1 MRKWIKVLAVVGVLA
16 VLLTANTLA
25 AQEAATTFE
34 TQGDHTQVTVELQ
47 KESMAQGV
55 SALSANFLV
64 QATVGELGEDDVTF
78 QFAST
83 LPGTVQRY
91 VYDAN
96 TGVLSVYVAGA
107 NGALFDGVRATLG
120 SIHIQGEQEV
130 QAQVTFGQ
138 EGTDPLTLLTGSST
152 QTTPSV
158 QLAEA
163 ILTAGETP
171 PEPEVTPSP
180 EVTQAPE
187 VTPSPEVT
195 QAPEVTPSPEV
206 TDAPEASSNP
216 ETTPAPEVSSNP
228 EASSAPV
235 VSSNPETSS
244 KPEVTSAPQSTPQGS
259 EDQSNTQT
267 GDSNNLVVPVVVLA
281 VCVILLAVV
290 VLIWNKRRNHH

>member
-16 VLLTANTLA
+16 VLLTAHTLA

-120 SIHIQGEQEV
+120 TISIATEQEV

-138 EGTDPLTLLTGSST
+138 EGTEPLTLLTGSST

-158 QLAEA
+158 QLTQTT
-163 ILTAGETP
+163 LTAGQTP

-195 QAPEVTPSPEV
+195 QAPEV
-206 TDAPEASSNP
+206 
-216 ETTPAPEVSSNP
+216 SSNP

-244 KPEVTSAPQSTPQGS
+244 KPEATSAPQNTPQGS
-259 EDQSNTQT
+259 EDQNNTQT

-290 VLIWNKRRNHH
+290 VLIWNKRRNHD

>member
-16 VLLTANTLA
+16 VLLTAHTLA

-107 NGALFDGVRATLG
+107 NGALFDGLQATLG
-120 SIHIQGEQEV
+120 SIHIQAEQEV

-158 QLAEA
+158 QLNTTT
-163 ILTAGETP
+163 LTAGETTP
-171 PEPEVTPSP
+171 DPEVTPSP

-195 QAPEVTPSPEV
+195 QAPEVTPSPEI
-206 TDAPEASSNP
+206 TDAPQVSSNP
-216 ETTPAPEVSSNP
+216 ETTPAPEFSSNP
-228 EASSAPV
+228 EASSAPAV
-235 VSSNPETSS
+235 SS
-244 KPEVTSAPQSTPQGS
+244 KPEATSAPQNTPQGS

-290 VLIWNKRRNHH
+290 VLIWNKRRNHR

>member
-16 VLLTANTLA
+16 VLLTAHTLA

-34 TQGDHTQVTVELQ
+34 TRGDHTQVTVELQ

-107 NGALFDGVRATLG
+107 NGALFDGLQATLG
-120 SIHIQGEQEV
+120 SIHIQAEQEV

-138 EGTDPLTLLTGSST
+138 EGTNPLTLLTGSST

-158 QLAEA
+158 QLNTTT
-163 ILTAGETP
+163 LTAGETTP
-171 PEPEVTPSP
+171 DPEVTPSP
-180 EVTQAPE
+180 EVTQAPD

-206 TDAPEASSNP
+206 TDAPEASFNP

-228 EASSAPV
+228 EASSAPAV
-235 VSSNPETSS
+235 SS
-244 KPEVTSAPQSTPQGS
+244 KPEATSAPQNTPQGS
-259 EDQSNTQT
+259 EDQNNTQT

-290 VLIWNKRRNHH
+290 VLIWNKRRNHR